1 MSFQE
6 GGLHNAGKKKDRPS
20 SLALI
25 PQIAGNEDEE
35 DNEEDTSSHPR
46 PSVSLERIFD
56 PAMAD
61 GFLVLFVK
69 FYSWVPL
76 HRPLPWILT
85 ILLKQIH
92 NRPSSQPHPS

>member
-20 SLALI
+20 SLALA
-25 PQIAGNEDEE
+25 PKVVGDDDDD

-61 GFLVLFVK
+61 GSLALFVN
-69 FYSWVPL
+69 F
-76 HRPLPWILT
+76 
-85 ILLKQIH
+85 
-92 NRPSSQPHPS
+92 